1 MKLLLDT
8 HTALWLFNEHEKLPG
23 KVKDCLLDEGNTL
36 HISVVSA
43 WEVAIKTSL
52 GKLSGFNGGVRTF
65 LSAIGQFPIDL
76 LAVMPR
82 HVELV
87 ESLPFLHRDPFDRL
101 LVAAAITENMTLL
114 TADPHIHKYAVAWMW
129 Q

>member
-1 MKLLLDT
+1 MRLLLDT
-8 HTALWLFNEHEKLPG
+8 HAALWLFNEHEKLPD
-23 KVKDCLLDEGNTL
+23 KVKDCLLDETNTL
-36 HISVVSA
+36 HVSVISA

-52 GKLSGFNGGVRTF
+52 GKLSDFDGGVKML
-65 LSAIGQFPIDL
+65 LSIINQHPIDWVT
-76 LAVMPR
+76 VMPH

-101 LVAAAITENMTLL
+101 LVATTIAENMTLL
-114 TADPHIHKYAVAWMW
+114 TADPNIHMYAVDWMW